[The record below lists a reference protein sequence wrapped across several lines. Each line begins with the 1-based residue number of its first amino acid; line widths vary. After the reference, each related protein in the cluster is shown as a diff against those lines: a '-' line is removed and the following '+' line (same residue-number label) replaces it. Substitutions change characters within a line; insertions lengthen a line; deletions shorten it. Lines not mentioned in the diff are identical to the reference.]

1 LKKAISNRMQCEG
14 YKMKAKAQATR
25 VGGKAEA
32 EAFKAKALT
41 GSVRPRAIKEGAFMA

>member
-1 LKKAISNRMQCEG
+1 LKKAISNQTQCKG

-25 VGGKAEA
+25 VGSKVEV
-32 EAFKAKALT
+32 EAFKAEALT